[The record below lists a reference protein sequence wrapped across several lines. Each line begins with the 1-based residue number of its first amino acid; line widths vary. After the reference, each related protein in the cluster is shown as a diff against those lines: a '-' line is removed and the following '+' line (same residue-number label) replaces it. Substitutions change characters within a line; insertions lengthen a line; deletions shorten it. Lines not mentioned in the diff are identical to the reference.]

1 MKILFI
7 LILSIMLIEF
17 IFIFKIKEKFFNL
30 YYLNYELIKKIKAIS
45 QSEDKE
51 FFEIKHL
58 LINILKIYVLILY
71 PFILLTLIYYLAN
84 IFFEIDI
91 INYTKIFLNTKNI
104 ILMFIVG
111 IFYYKSRSFLSKKI

>member
-7 LILSIMLIEF
+7 LLLSIALIEF
-17 IFIFKIKEKFFNL
+17 IFIFKIKEKFLNL
-30 YYLNYELIKKIKAIS
+30 YYLNYQLIKKIKVII

-51 FFEIKHL
+51 FLEIKHL
-58 LINILKIYVLILY
+58 LINVLKIYVLILY
-71 PFILLTLIYYLAN
+71 PFMLLTLIFYLTN

-91 INYTKIFLNTKNI
+91 INYTKILLNTKNI

-111 IFYYKSRSFLSKKI
+111 ILYYKSRNVLSKKI

>member
-7 LILSIMLIEF
+7 LLLSIALIEF
-17 IFIFKIKEKFFNL
+17 IFIFKIKEKFLNL
-30 YYLNYELIKKIKAIS
+30 YYLNYQLIKKIKVII

-51 FFEIKHL
+51 FLEIKHL
-58 LINILKIYVLILY
+58 LINVLKIYVLILY
-71 PFILLTLIYYLAN
+71 PFMLLTLIFYLTN

-91 INYTKIFLNTKNI
+91 INYTKILLNTKNI

-111 IFYYKSRSFLSKKI
+111 ILYYKSRSVLSKKI

>member
-7 LILSIMLIEF
+7 LLLLIALIEF
-17 IFIFKIKEKFFNL
+17 IFIFKIKEKFLNL
-30 YYLNYELIKKIKAIS
+30 YYLNYQLIKKIKVII

-51 FFEIKHL
+51 FLEIKHL
-58 LINILKIYVLILY
+58 LINVLKIYVLILY
-71 PFILLTLIYYLAN
+71 PFMLLTLIFYLTN

-91 INYTKIFLNTKNI
+91 INYTKILLNTKNI

-111 IFYYKSRSFLSKKI
+111 ILYYKSRNVLSKKI

>member
-7 LILSIMLIEF
+7 LLLLIALIEF
-17 IFIFKIKEKFFNL
+17 IFIFKIKEKFLNL
-30 YYLNYELIKKIKAIS
+30 YYLNCQLIKKIKAII

-51 FFEIKHL
+51 FLEIKHL
-58 LINILKIYVLILY
+58 LINVLKIYVLILY
-71 PFILLTLIYYLAN
+71 PFMLLTLIFYLIN

-91 INYTKIFLNTKNI
+91 INYTKILLNTKNI

-111 IFYYKSRSFLSKKI
+111 ILYYKSRSVLSKKI

>member
-7 LILSIMLIEF
+7 LLLLIALIEF
-17 IFIFKIKEKFFNL
+17 IFIFKIKEKFLNL
-30 YYLNYELIKKIKAIS
+30 YYLNYQLIKKIKVII

-51 FFEIKHL
+51 FLEIKHL
-58 LINILKIYVLILY
+58 LINVLKIYVLILY
-71 PFILLTLIYYLAN
+71 PFMLLTLIFYLTN

-91 INYTKIFLNTKNI
+91 INYTKILLNTKNI

-111 IFYYKSRSFLSKKI
+111 ILYYKSRSVLSKKI